1 MHPKGRRVSTS
12 KTYEILPAT
21 PKKSSTSYCT
31 TGSGGITPERSD
43 DAAKRRALQAQLN
56 APTPTEVAANR
67 WLEYERSWERRIK
80 ESDERQR
87 ADMRRRIQRDEQAA
101 KELKERQEK
110 QADYK
115 RRELMLTRLMD
126 SYNLSTAHR
135 AVVNRKLVA
144 SKNATDLVLA
154 EMTIQELLASPE
166 PVEAS
171 SDAGLDWRAA
181 LRK

>member
-1 MHPKGRRVSTS
+1 MSTS

-56 APTPTEVAANR
+56 APTPTEVAANS

-87 ADMRRRIQRDEQAA
+87 TEMRERIRQDAERTQSEI
-101 KELKERQEK
+101 ERLKRV
-110 QADYK
+110 ADYK
-115 RRELMLTRLMD
+115 RRELLLTRLMD
-126 SYNLSTAHR
+126 SYNLSSAQR

-144 SKNATDLVLA
+144 SKDATDLVLA
-154 EMTIQELLASPE
+154 EMTIQELLASPQSVE
-166 PVEAS
+166 PS
-171 SDAGLDWRAA
+171 GDGGLDWRSA
-181 LRK
+181 LKVTEKK

>member
-1 MHPKGRRVSTS
+1 MTTHQ
-12 KTYEILPAT
+12 ILPAV
-21 PKKSSTSYCT
+21 PKRSTSSRCT
-31 TGSGGITPERSD
+31 TGDGGFVPWRTQDAKEYRERMAQIT
-43 DAAKRRALQAQLN
+43 

-87 ADMRRRIQRDEQAA
+87 ADMRKRIQRDEQAA

-126 SYNLSTAHR
+126 SYNLSTAQR

-144 SKNATDLVLA
+144 SKDATDLVLA
-154 EMTIQELLASPE
+154 EMTIQEILASPQ

-171 SDAGLDWRAA
+171 GDAGLDWRSA
-181 LRK
+181 LKVTEKK